1 MRSKSNTF
9 FRSPTPLHVVP
20 QSSRDRLLQTRLP
33 YFSKD
38 LRGHSLELIT
48 EAVVG
53 GAAGHVAGH
62 HGGAGAVAGCAI
74 GHHQANKKDKAKDTQ
89 SNKGSDA
96 AQSGSSQAA
105 PANK

>member
-9 FRSPTPLHVVP
+9 FRPPTPLHVVP

-48 EAVVG
+48 GAVVG

-62 HGGAGAVAGCAI
+62 HDSAGAAV
-74 GHHQANKKDKAKDTQ
+74 GHHETNKKDTAKDTQ
-89 SNKGSDA
+89 SEQEIRCRA
-96 AQSGSSQAA
+96 VRLLSGGTG
-105 PANK
+105 